1 MKTLLFQVKKSTM
14 QEIDYFKGVSDN
26 EFIDYYKL
34 DLFSRMEITIYTY
47 PHEFVEEDPQPW
59 EHLKRCEMILYE
71 YLYNTYE
78 SADHER
84 WLEKKKQQSESQ
96 DEQGLGI
103 NSDQIEIDE
112 TPEQRADRYALLQ
125 KQRDEIVKAKMQQ
138 LMPQLSIATDE
149 YLAAVKLTFVDL

>member
-1 MKTLLFQVKKSTM
+1 MP
-14 QEIDYFKGVSDN
+14 EIDYFKGVTDK
-26 EFIDYYKL
+26 EFIEYYKV

-84 WLEKKKQQSESQ
+84 WIEEKKEQSENQ
-96 DEQGLGI
+96 DEHGLENG
-103 NSDQIEIDE
+103 SQHTEIDE

-138 LMPQLSIATDE
+138 LIPQLSIVIDE